1 MQYDFEWDLKKAK
14 SNRTDHKVTFEE
26 AATVFRDP
34 QMLTLYDGKHSANED
49 RWITLGISVTGRVLV
64 VNHTFPD
71 KVTDHIPVRII
82 SSRKATSRERRQYR
96 GL

>member
-14 SNRTDHKVTFEE
+14 FNRTNHRVTFEE
-26 AATVFRDP
+26 AATVFRDS
-34 QMLTLYDGKHSANED
+34 QMLTLYDGKHSSNED
-49 RWITLGISVTGRVLV
+49 RWTTLGISVAGRVLV

-71 KVTDHIPVRII
+71 KITDHIAVRII

-96 GL
+96 G